1 MGVGNPSKYLWTGTG
16 TGGGVRVARAN
27 LYPLS
32 QLHFMPPVIKKAVC
46 HRQVVYSA
54 VAALAGLSFQR
65 SIIVIL
71 A

>member
-1 MGVGNPSKYLWTGTG
+1 M
-16 TGGGVRVARAN
+16 RVARAN

-32 QLHFMPPVIKKAVC
+32 QLHFVPPVIKKAVC

-54 VAALAGLSFQR
+54 VAAVAGLSSHR